1 MRILSESYNNGYGS
15 GNGGNGNGAPGSGN
29 NSGNGNNGNGGN
41 GNRPPRRPSI
51 LMMILSGLMTVIA
64 ILMLYNVFFGTGN
77 GTEVSYTDFLKDLEA
92 DKVEAVEVNKE
103 SGVITVQ
110 LKKEA
115 AATPAPDSYVTFYGI
130 TQKATQSK
138 TVYYTMLMEDLDT
151 LTGRLQEHG
160 VTGTRI
166 SSNTSSFLMEI
177 LVTVVLPVVLIWVV
191 AGFLFR
197 KMGGSGGPMG
207 VGKSNAKVY
216 VQKET
221 GVTFKDV
228 AGEDEAKESLVEV
241 VDFLHNPQ
249 KYSKIGAKLPKG
261 ALLVGPP
268 GTGKTLLAKAV
279 AGEAHVPFF
288 SLTGSDFIELYVGV
302 GASRVR
308 DLFKEA
314 TKNAPC
320 IVFIDE
326 IDAIG
331 RSRDSKYG
339 GGNEER
345 EQTLNQL
352 LSEMDGFDSS
362 KGILILGATNRPE
375 ILDKALLRPGRF
387 DRRII
392 VDKPDLKGRVEI
404 LKVHAKDVKMDETV
418 DLDAIALA
426 TSGAVGSDLANMI
439 NEAAINAVKE
449 GREFVSQKDLF
460 AAVEQVLVGKEKKDR
475 IMSKEERRI
484 VSYHEVGHALIS
496 ALQKNSEPVQKI
508 TIVPRTMGALGYVM
522 QVPEEEKYLN
532 TEAEL
537 RDMLVGLVG
546 GRAAEEV
553 VFDTVTTGAA
563 NDIEKA
569 TSIARNMIT
578 RYGMSKRFGLVGLAT
593 VESQYLEG
601 RTALNCSDE
610 TAAAIDEE
618 VVAMIKESYD
628 QALQMLRENRELM
641 DKLAAFLIERETITG
656 KEFME
661 IFRKEKGLPEPEEEK
676 KDAAEGA
683 TGQKA
688 ETKKDETDNTVAD
701 AMKGN
706 NIDVTIGEQVMTST
720 DPTFQPLAF
729 EDSLQEAKE
738 QTTSENAT
746 KETAGEASQSDAAVE
761 KPENKTETSAESK
774 DSKDPKDPPQGP
786 VGLFSHGTIS

>member
-64 ILMLYNVFFGTGN
+64 ILMLYNAFFGTGN

-375 ILDKALLRPGRF
+375 ILDKAL
-387 DRRII
+387 DICTI
-392 VDKPDLKGRVEI
+392 
-404 LKVHAKDVKMDETV
+404 T
-418 DLDAIALA
+418 
-426 TSGAVGSDLANMI
+426 
-439 NEAAINAVKE
+439 
-449 GREFVSQKDLF
+449 
-460 AAVEQVLVGKEKKDR
+460 EKKLVVTTD
-475 IMSKEERRI
+475 
-484 VSYHEVGHALIS
+484 VD
-496 ALQKNSEPVQKI
+496 
-508 TIVPRTMGALGYVM
+508 GA
-522 QVPEEEKYLN
+522 
-532 TEAEL
+532 T
-537 RDMLVGLVG
+537 
-546 GRAAEEV
+546 AAE
-553 VFDTVTTGAA
+553 FTDYLIDT
-563 NDIEKA
+563 I
-569 TSIARNMIT
+569 
-578 RYGMSKRFGLVGLAT
+578 
-593 VESQYLEG
+593 
-601 RTALNCSDE
+601 
-610 TAAAIDEE
+610 
-618 VVAMIKESYD
+618 
-628 QALQMLRENRELM
+628 NR
-641 DKLAAFLIERETITG
+641 
-656 KEFME
+656 
-661 IFRKEKGLPEPEEEK
+661 
-676 KDAAEGA
+676 
-683 TGQKA
+683 
-688 ETKKDETDNTVAD
+688 
-701 AMKGN
+701 MK
-706 NIDVTIGEQVMTST
+706 
-720 DPTFQPLAF
+720 
-729 EDSLQEAKE
+729 
-738 QTTSENAT
+738 
-746 KETAGEASQSDAAVE
+746 
-761 KPENKTETSAESK
+761 
-774 DSKDPKDPPQGP
+774 
-786 VGLFSHGTIS
+786 

>member
-64 ILMLYNVFFGTGN
+64 ILMLYNAFFGTGN

-314 TKNAPC
+314 AKVAPC
-320 IVFIDE
+320 IIFIDE
-326 IDAIG
+326 IDTIG
-331 RSRDSKYG
+331 KSRDASKF
-339 GGNEER
+339 GGNDER

-352 LSEMDGFDSS
+352 LVEMDGFEAND
-362 KGILILGATNRPE
+362 GIIVMAATNRAD

-387 DRRII
+387 DRQ
-392 VDKPDLKGRVEI
+392 VYVGLPDVKGREEI
-404 LKVHAKDVKMDETV
+404 LKVHTKNKPLAPDVSLRVIAQRTAGFAGA
-418 DLDAIALA
+418 DLENL
-426 TSGAVGSDLANMI
+426 V
-439 NEAAINAVKE
+439 NEAA
-449 GREFVSQKDLF
+449 LL
-460 AAVEQVLVGKEKKDR
+460 AA
-475 IMSKEERRI
+475 RR
-484 VSYHEVGHALIS
+484 SRKA
-496 ALQKNSEPVQKI
+496 I
-508 TIVPRTMGALGYVM
+508 TM
-522 QVPEEEKYLN
+522 E
-532 TEAEL
+532 
-537 RDMLVGLVG
+537 
-546 GRAAEEV
+546 
-553 VFDTVTTGAA
+553 
-563 NDIEKA
+563 DIE
-569 TSIARNMIT
+569 
-578 RYGMSKRFGLVGLAT
+578 
-593 VESQYLEG
+593 
-601 RTALNCSDE
+601 
-610 TAAAIDEE
+610 
-618 VVAMIKESYD
+618 
-628 QALQMLRENRELM
+628 
-641 DKLAAFLIERETITG
+641 
-656 KEFME
+656 
-661 IFRKEKGLPEPEEEK
+661 
-676 KDAAEGA
+676 
-683 TGQKA
+683 
-688 ETKKDETDNTVAD
+688 
-701 AMKGN
+701 
-706 NIDVTIGEQVMTST
+706 
-720 DPTFQPLAF
+720 
-729 EDSLQEAKE
+729 
-738 QTTSENAT
+738 
-746 KETAGEASQSDAAVE
+746 EASMKV
-761 KPENKTETSAESK
+761 P
-774 DSKDPKDPPQGP
+774 
-786 VGLFSHGTIS
+786 L

>member
-1 MRILSESYNNGYGS
+1 MKNIFRLYNNGYGS
-15 GNGGNGNGAPGSGN
+15 GNGAPGS
-29 NSGNGNNGNGGN
+29 GNNGNGGN
-41 GNRPPRRPSI
+41 DNNGNGGGNRPPKRPST
-51 LMMILSGLMTVIA
+51 LMMILSALITIIFA
-64 ILMLYNVFFGTGN
+64 LMLYNAVFGTDKS
-77 GTEVSYTDFLKDLEA
+77 TEVPYTEFLKDLEA
-92 DKVEAVEVNKE
+92 DKVEAVNVNKE
-103 SGVITVQ
+103 NGVITVR
-110 LKKEA
+110 LKQE
-115 AATPAPDSYVTFYGI
+115 ATPTPEPDSYINFYGI
-130 TQKATQSK
+130 TQKAMQSSQ

-151 LTGRLQEHG
+151 LTARLQKHD
-160 VTGTRI
+160 VQGTRI
-166 SSNTSSFLMEI
+166 SSDVLD
-177 LVTVVLPVVLIWVV
+177 TVVQFLITFVLPLVLLWVL

-197 KMGGSGGPMG
+197 RMGGSGGPMG
-207 VGKSNAKVY
+207 VGKSNAKIY

-661 IFRKEKGLPEPEEEK
+661 IFRREKGLPEPEEENK
-676 KDAAEGA
+676 GA
-683 TGQKA
+683 
-688 ETKKDETDNTVAD
+688 
-701 AMKGN
+701 
-706 NIDVTIGEQVMTST
+706 
-720 DPTFQPLAF
+720 DPAFQPLTF

-738 QTTSENAT
+738 QTAPVQDIAKEPEESAKEETSA
-746 KETAGEASQSDAAVE
+746 QE
-761 KPENKTETSAESK
+761 KPESPQ
-774 DSKDPKDPPQGP
+774 DPKDPPQGP
-786 VGLFSHGTIS
+786 VGLFSHGTL